1 MTPLGLLRLT
11 CMPMGYTNSPAEF
24 QKCMVFILRDEI
36 PHVANIFIDDVPIKG
51 PASTYL
57 DVSGNPETLK
67 ENPGIRRFIWEH
79 ALDVNRIMHRII
91 QAGATFSATK
101 CQICLPE
108 VLIVGQK
115 CTPEGR
121 LPDDS
126 KIEKILKWPYQRIQ
140 PKLEDS
146 WVCVELCESG

>member
-1 MTPLGLLRLT
+1 MILLSHL
-11 CMPMGYTNSPAEF
+11 

-36 PHVANIFIDDVPIKG
+36 PHVANIFIDDLPIKG
-51 PASTYL
+51 PATIYP
-57 DVSGNPETLK
+57 DVEGKPETLT

-79 ALDVNRIMHRII
+79 AQDVNRIMHRIK

-108 VLIVGQK
+108 VFIVGQK

-121 LPDDS
+121 LPDEDKVS
-126 KIEKILKWPYQRIQ
+126 KILNWPLPESVTQVRGF
-140 PKLEDS
+140 LG
-146 WVCVELCESG
+146 LCGAV